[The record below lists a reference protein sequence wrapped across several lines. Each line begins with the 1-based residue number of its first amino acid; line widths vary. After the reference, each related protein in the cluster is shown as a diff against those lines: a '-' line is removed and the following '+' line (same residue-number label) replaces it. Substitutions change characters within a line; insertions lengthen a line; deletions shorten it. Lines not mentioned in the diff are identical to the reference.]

1 MECIRKMLI
10 FNDFV
15 SPMRLYGICI
25 IYDTLGIKF
34 WCIIYDTFLKT
45 QNA

>member
-15 SPMRLYGICI
+15 SPMQFYGMYVSYMIHRALSSGVSYMI
-25 IYDTLGIKF
+25 HF
-34 WCIIYDTFLKT
+34 
-45 QNA
+45 